1 LIEEFWR
8 SPRRGKLKDQVAE
21 TSSPPGNGFGLHDMG
36 GNVLDWTN
44 DWFGPYPSAPQ
55 VDPVGPSSAWG
66 RVFRSGCWHL
76 GPWLSRVSVRFE
88 NEPNGMR
95 VSDTGMRVVRDP

>member
-1 LIEEFWR
+1 
-8 SPRRGKLKDQVAE
+8 
-21 TSSPPGNGFGLHDMG
+21 MG
-36 GNVLDWTN
+36 GNVLEWTN

-88 NEPNGMR
+88 DEPNGMR